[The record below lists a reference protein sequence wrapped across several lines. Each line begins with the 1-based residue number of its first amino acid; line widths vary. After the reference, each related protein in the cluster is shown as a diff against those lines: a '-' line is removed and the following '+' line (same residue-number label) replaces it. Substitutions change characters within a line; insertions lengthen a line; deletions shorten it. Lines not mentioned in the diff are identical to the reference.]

1 MALNTSPLV
10 SIITPVF
17 NGAEYMDEL
26 IQGVLNQSYSKI
38 EYLIIDDGSQDE
50 GATISI
56 LKKYPHLRWWSRENK
71 GQYPTMNEGLLEA
84 KGEIVCFISAD
95 DLISQDAVE
104 SVIGYFNSH
113 LDLDGVFGITRY
125 VDQTGRLMAYPA
137 PFQKAPISFVP
148 YFAHIPH
155 CSLYIKKASLLRHKL
170 LFDPSLKYVGD
181 FEWMIR
187 ISRSGLKI
195 GRINYELSRV
205 RLHENQTSLR
215 NRTASFAEKQKVLDD
230 HRVNRFSY
238 SFLWICYLLQIWLW
252 KVVSAFREDG
262 IRGLIKL
269 LGRWYRYNFFN
280 REVLL

>member
-1 MALNTSPLV
+1 VALNTSPLV

-26 IQGVLNQSYSKI
+26 IQGVLNQSYPKI
-38 EYLIIDDGSQDE
+38 EHLIIDDGSQDE

-95 DLISQDAVE
+95 DLISQDAVK
-104 SVIGYFNSH
+104 SVLKYLSSH
-113 LDLDGVFGITRY
+113 SELDGVFGVTRF
-125 VDQTGRLMAYPA
+125 VDQAGHSMAHPI

-155 CSLYIKKASLLRHKL
+155 CSLYIKKSSLLQAQL

-181 FEWMIR
+181 YDWMIR

-205 RLHENQTSLR
+205 RIHENQTSLK

-230 HRVNRFSY
+230 RRINRFSY
-238 SFLWICYLLQIWLW
+238 SFFWIFYLLQIWLW

-262 IRGLIKL
+262 IRGLLKL
-269 LGRWYRYNFFN
+269 LGRWYRYNFI
-280 REVLL
+280 

>member
-26 IQGVLNQSYSKI
+26 IQGVLNQSYSEI
-38 EYLIIDDGSQDE
+38 EHLIIDDGSQDE

-104 SVIGYFNSH
+104 SVIGYLNSH

-125 VDQTGRLMAYPA
+125 VDQTGHLMAYPA

-155 CSLYIKKASLLRHKL
+155 CSLYIKKTSLLQQKL

-195 GRINYELSRV
+195 GFINCELSKV
-205 RLHENQTSLR
+205 RLHPDQTSRKNFNANLV
-215 NRTASFAEKQKVLDD
+215 EKQQALDYHRINKVYHLL
-230 HRVNRFSY
+230 
-238 SFLWICYLLQIWLW
+238 LWTCYKLQVWLW
-252 KVVSAFREDG
+252 KIDRSFREDG
-262 IRGLIKL
+262 IKGFMKL
-269 LGRWYRYNFFN
+269 LMRWYRYK
-280 REVLL
+280 L